1 MKPCS
6 FVTGCAVVT
15 FEKWNNTEI
24 SVGADL
30 VEGDPEYFVLLCV
43 KDIAGC
49 QHTRTRGATG
59 MVLMERFSRACR
71 LIFDRVIVPGLSQD
85 PDRQ

>member
-1 MKPCS
+1 
-6 FVTGCAVVT
+6 
-15 FEKWNNTEI
+15 
-24 SVGADL
+24 
-30 VEGDPEYFVLLCV
+30 
-43 KDIAGC
+43 
-49 QHTRTRGATG
+49 